1 MILYDKRLPSMPTKE
16 ISVNF
21 QTRMLEMPTVI
32 VEIQTYF
39 ENLEHNSIAD
49 EPYLWCLEDTG
60 KSLVFVG

>member
-1 MILYDKRLPSMPTKE
+1 MPTKE
-16 ISVNF
+16 ISVTF